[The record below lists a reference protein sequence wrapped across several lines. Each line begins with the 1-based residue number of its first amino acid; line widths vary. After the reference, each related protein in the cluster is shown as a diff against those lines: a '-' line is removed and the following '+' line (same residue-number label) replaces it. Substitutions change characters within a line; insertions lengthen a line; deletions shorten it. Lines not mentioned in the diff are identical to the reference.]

1 MPAETPGTKLPSP
14 WKDFLGEIDK
24 ALDKPLEIHCIG
36 GFALVFYYGIPRT
49 TGDIDYYT
57 AVPADVNLEEIAGNG
72 SDLHRR
78 YKIYLHR
85 VTVATLPEEYE
96 ERLSE
101 MASGQFERLRLL
113 VPEPY
118 DYILSKLQRAGLKD
132 SDDALY
138 LFRSR
143 KPRRNSSRAVSP
155 GIEGLSDR
163 PARTARP
170 DFGALDRNLRIS
182 RLTPLQV
189 RRSRMNR
196 CQGIA

>member
-1 MPAETPGTKLPSP
+1 MPSDL
-14 WKDFLGEIDK
+14 
-24 ALDKPLEIHCIG
+24 
-36 GFALVFYYGIPRT
+36 
-49 TGDIDYYT
+49 
-57 AVPADVNLEEIAGNG
+57 NLEEIAGHD

-113 VPEPY
+113 VPDPY

-143 KPRRNSSRAVSP
+143 KLQSDNSSRAVSP

-163 PARTARP
+163 PARTARR
-170 DFGALDRNLRIS
+170 DFGALDRNLRIG
-182 RLTPLQV
+182 RLTLLEA
-189 RRSRMNR
+189 RRSHMNR
-196 CQGIA
+196 CRESPDMVHDEPPISYFAFAERSNTTTLSLSFAVGRSSSGSLLQ

>member
-1 MPAETPGTKLPSP
+1 MPGETPGAKLPSP

-24 ALDKPLEIHCIG
+24 ALEKPLEIHCIG

-57 AVPADVNLEEIAGNG
+57 AVPSDLNLEEIAGHD

-101 MASGQFERLRLL
+101 MASGQFERW
-113 VPEPY
+113 
-118 DYILSKLQRAGLKD
+118 LSWVFSWVQSWAHL
-132 SDDALY
+132 
-138 LFRSR
+138 
-143 KPRRNSSRAVSP
+143 
-155 GIEGLSDR
+155 EGQ
-163 PARTARP
+163 
-170 DFGALDRNLRIS
+170 S
-182 RLTPLQV
+182 RLN
-189 RRSRMNR
+189 RGAKRSLINELLLSYRPFESNRMILYGFVKLCR
-196 CQGIA
+196 AFGKGKEPSL